1 MTNKHA
7 NTRRNIASQ
16 GTSRTFAS
24 PSPVVRRRLLRLAPA
39 LLVLLGACGGASID
53 DGAPAQTTG
62 PASPGTTL
70 DATATTVDNTQP
82 VETTAPTQTTQSPS
96 ATTTV
101 APSGDAPITVAPSTV
116 ASTTV
121 APNTVAPSTV
131 APTTMNRTVGT
142 PRLSVS
148 PSSGLDGAGTR
159 VTVRGTGYDIAKG
172 VYVIVCNQAAW
183 TDVRRCVGG
192 VNIDGSSPVSE
203 WVSSNPPAYAKGLTV
218 PFANDGSFSITLVVR
233 AIGDAIDCT
242 KEQCGVVTF
251 ADHTRRDDRSQDVF
265 VPITFKSGS

>member
-1 MTNKHA
+1 M
-7 NTRRNIASQ
+7 
-16 GTSRTFAS
+16 
-24 PSPVVRRRLLRLAPA
+24 VRRRLLRLAPA
-39 LLVLLGACGGASID
+39 LLVLLVACGGASID

-62 PASPGTTL
+62 PASPGAILDTTTTTTE
-70 DATATTVDNTQP
+70 ASRPVATT
-82 VETTAPTQTTQSPS
+82 AAIQTTQSQS
-96 ATTTV
+96 VTTTV
-101 APSGDAPITVAPSTV
+101 SPSGDAPTTAAQSTV

-121 APNTVAPSTV
+121 AP
-131 APTTMNRTVGT
+131 TTTSRTAGT
-142 PRLSVS
+142 PHLSVS

-159 VTVRGTGYDIAKG
+159 VTVRGTGYDVAKG

-183 TDVRRCVGG
+183 TVSRRCVGG

-265 VPITFKSGS
+265 VPIAFSTNG